1 MARGTLGGSS
11 GVSGVLWET
20 LLEIPTPQLRGEFGE
35 ERQGD
40 ERKIR
45 ERKQVINEERKR
57 EIMRATDDG
66 KE

>member
-40 ERKIR
+40 EKENR
-45 ERKQVINEERKR
+45 
-57 EIMRATDDG
+57 G
-66 KE
+66 KETGDK